1 MYLTFSSSQTV
12 DCRPLGDMQKPTGGL
27 GGWRMEKDEN
37 KEKKKERQAERKKE
51 KGKKLFVTDIL
62 YQYCNKNTQE

>member
-1 MYLTFSSSQTV
+1 
-12 DCRPLGDMQKPTGGL
+12 
-27 GGWRMEKDEN
+27 MEKDEN